1 MNNDKK
7 KILITGA
14 KGFIGSNLK
23 ECLSLMYDICAPN
36 SSELNLCDQENV
48 EDYLTHQKIDIVI
61 HSANYRGKIG
71 EPYSGSKVLETGL
84 RMYANLE
91 RCSHLYDKMLY
102 FGSGAEYDSRH
113 YQPFMKEDYFGNHI
127 PQDGYGFYK
136 YLISKQCMEKD
147 NVYDLRLFGVYGKYE
162 DWTRR
167 FISNNICRALKGKPM
182 TLSQNAYFDYIY
194 IDDLVEIMKWFI
206 ENEPQHKHYN
216 VCRGSHIDLLSLGNL
231 IREVMQIER
240 PISIAEEGYKLE
252 YSGNNERLLKEMG
265 DYSFKPY
272 KETIEEMV
280 VYYKSI
286 LQDIDSELL

>member
-1 MNNDKK
+1 M
-7 KILITGA
+7 KILITGGN
-14 KGFIGSNLK
+14 GFIGKNLV
-23 ECLSLMYDICAPN
+23 EQLAHTYSILSPKSC
-36 SSELNLCDQENV
+36 ELDLCNQEAT
-48 EDYLTHQKIDIVI
+48 EDFLKKNKIDIVI

-71 EPYSGSKVLETGL
+71 EPYSGAKVLEAGL

-91 RCSHLYDKMLY
+91 RCNDLYDKMFY
-102 FGSGAEYDSRH
+102 FGSGAEYDSRCYH
-113 YQPFMKEDYFGNHI
+113 PFMKEDYFGKHI

-136 YLISKQCMEKD
+136 YLISNKCMQKD
-147 NVYDLRLFGVYGKYE
+147 NIYDLRLFGVYGKYE

-182 TLSQNAYFDYIY
+182 TLSKNAYFDYIY

-280 VYYKSI
+280 IYYKSI

>member
-1 MNNDKK
+1 MKNR

-14 KGFIGSNLK
+14 SGFIGKNLTEQLSK
-23 ECLSLMYDICAPN
+23 EYLIFAPTTY
-36 SSELNLCDQENV
+36 ELNLLNQFEV
-48 EDYLTHQKIDIVI
+48 EKYLNDYKIDVI
-61 HSANYRGKIG
+61 IHCANYRGKMQ
-71 EPYSGSKVLETGL
+71 EPYSEQRVLETGL
-84 RMYANLE
+84 HMYANLE
-91 RCSHLYDKMLY
+91 RCSHLYDKMFY

-113 YQPFMKEDYFGNHI
+113 YQPFMKEDYFGRHI

-136 YLISKQCMEKD
+136 YLISKQCMQKD

-216 VCRGSHIDLLSLGNL
+216 VCRGNHIDLLSLGNL

-252 YSGNNERLLKEMG
+252 YSGNNERLLKEIG

>member
-1 MNNDKK
+1 MCIRD
-7 KILITGA
+7 
-14 KGFIGSNLK
+14 
-23 ECLSLMYDICAPN
+23 
-36 SSELNLCDQENV
+36 
-48 EDYLTHQKIDIVI
+48 
-61 HSANYRGKIG
+61 R
-71 EPYSGSKVLETGL
+71 
-84 RMYANLE
+84 
-91 RCSHLYDKMLY
+91 
-102 FGSGAEYDSRH
+102 
-113 YQPFMKEDYFGNHI
+113 
-127 PQDGYGFYK
+127 
-136 YLISKQCMEKD
+136 KD
-147 NVYDLRLFGVYGKYE
+147 NIYDLRLFGVYGKYE

-182 TLSQNAYFDYIY
+182 TLSRNVYFDYIY

-216 VCRGSHIDLLSLGNL
+216 VCRGNHIDLLSLGNL

-252 YSGNNERLLKEMG
+252 YSGNNERLLKEIG

>member
-1 MNNDKK
+1 MKNR

-14 KGFIGSNLK
+14 SGFIGKNLTEQLSK
-23 ECLSLMYDICAPN
+23 EYLIFAPTTY
-36 SSELNLCDQENV
+36 ELNLLNQFEV
-48 EDYLTHQKIDIVI
+48 EKYLNDYKIDVI
-61 HSANYRGKIG
+61 IHCANYRGKMQ

-84 RMYANLE
+84 RMYSNLE

-113 YQPFMKEDYFGNHI
+113 YQPFMKEDYFGRHI

-136 YLISKQCMEKD
+136 YLISKQCTQKD
-147 NVYDLRLFGVYGKYE
+147 NIYDLRLFGVYGKYE

-167 FISNNICRALKGKPM
+167 FISNNICRALKDKPM
-182 TLSQNAYFDYIY
+182 TLSRNVYFDYIY

-206 ENEPQHKHYN
+206 ENEPFHRHYN

-252 YSGNNERLLKEMG
+252 YSGNNKRLLKEMG